1 MLAHMHYYGLGTNVD
16 EAVAMKLVWKA
27 ANDPHRPWLASRRR
41 QRVSPHPRA
50 LWRLASRATRSPYAC
65 VRVGFALW
73 HCKIIPPELQHLDA
87 VSCLGGD
94 DEGRSVAT
102 YSSAERAQ
110 G

>member
-1 MLAHMHYYGLGTNVD
+1 
-16 EAVAMKLVWKA
+16 
-27 ANDPHRPWLASRRR
+27 
-41 QRVSPHPRA
+41 
-50 LWRLASRATRSPYAC
+50 LASRATRSPYAC